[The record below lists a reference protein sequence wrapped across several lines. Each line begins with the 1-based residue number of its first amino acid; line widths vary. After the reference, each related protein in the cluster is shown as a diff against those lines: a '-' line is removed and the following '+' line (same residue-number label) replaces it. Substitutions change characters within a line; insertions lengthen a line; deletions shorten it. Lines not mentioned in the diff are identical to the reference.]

1 MKHRP
6 DARTL
11 ADQAYGTL
19 RGAILGGALTPGE
32 KLRPIVLQEQ
42 YEIGVT
48 PLREALMRLAIERLV
63 TGEPQRGFRV
73 TEATEAGLADLMQAR
88 RGIERLC
95 LAQSIAQGDA
105 AWEAE
110 ITAAF
115 TALSAAKLPRSR
127 SDHAAFERW
136 EAHHRRFHFALIAAC
151 ESQWLLGFWNVLADH
166 SERYRRLR
174 LQHRRRRDAAVRD
187 INGEHAAIMRAV
199 LDRNEPEATALM
211 DAHLAATH
219 RAVQGLLAPPTLSP
233 SPSSL
238 SPSPSPSGRGRKRLK
253 VPLA

>member
-1 MKHRP
+1 
-6 DARTL
+6 
-11 ADQAYGTL
+11 
-19 RGAILGGALTPGE
+19 
-32 KLRPIVLQEQ
+32 
-42 YEIGVT
+42 
-48 PLREALMRLAIERLV
+48 MRLAIERLV

-127 SDHAAFERW
+127 SDP
-136 EAHHRRFHFALIAAC
+136 RRRSSGGRRITAVSISALIAAC

-174 LQHRRRRDAAVRD
+174 LQHRPPPRRRRPRHQRRARSD
-187 INGEHAAIMRAV
+187 HAGGAGPQRARGHGV
-199 LDRNEPEATALM
+199 DGRPTSP
-211 DAHLAATH
+211 
-219 RAVQGLLAPPTLSP
+219 PPTAP
-233 SPSSL
+233 SKGCLPLRRYHPLPRPYLPRPLPLGGGAEAPQGSACVA
-238 SPSPSPSGRGRKRLK
+238 SGMALEGGGERAARKRRMRGPQPGP
-253 VPLA
+253 VPEGEGDAK